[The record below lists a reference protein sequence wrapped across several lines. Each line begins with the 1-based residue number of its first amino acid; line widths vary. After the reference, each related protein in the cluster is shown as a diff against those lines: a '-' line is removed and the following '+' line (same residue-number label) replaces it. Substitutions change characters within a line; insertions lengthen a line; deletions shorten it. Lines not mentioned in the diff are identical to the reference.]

1 MGLLRWITRHVRR
14 TDMVLLG
21 LCLFL
26 IGCNLLAYWLAG
38 QQSLRMPRI
47 SLKQWPLAFMPLF
60 LWLGWLVAAMMR
72 RGYERPL
79 RIAWRFLRRDPL
91 WLFRSLGMVA
101 IISATTPAYAILK
114 LQIPKNI
121 PFYADPYLA
130 DIEAA
135 IFGRDVWQITHS
147 IFGLY
152 GTVFLDRVYIL
163 WFPVTALLVM
173 WASMTRDRVFQ
184 ARALA
189 AVFFVWFGLGNFLA
203 TLLSSSGPVYYEHF
217 YGNDRF
223 TPLMDTLRAYNSQI
237 NIKAV
242 AVSDWLISQ
251 EARGKVGIG
260 ISAAPSVHVA
270 MTYLTWQMVQSRLGW
285 RNPVTWLLAL
295 YVVLIWIGSVHL
307 AWHYWLDGAIS
318 IVAVALFWKAT
329 GIAARK
335 FAAPKGAKRT
345 TASEP
350 QAQAAQ
356 GVSRPTPLGDG
367 GESYSAA

>member
-1 MGLLRWITRHVRR
+1 MGLFVWVRRHVRR
-14 TDMVLLG
+14 TDLVLLG

-38 QQSLRMPRI
+38 QQSLRMPRV
-47 SLKQWPLAFMPLF
+47 SVKEWPIALMPLF
-60 LWLGWLVAAMMR
+60 LWLGWLIAAMMR
-72 RGYERPL
+72 RGYGRPI

-91 WLFRSLGMVA
+91 WIFRSLGMVA

-114 LQIPKNI
+114 IQIPKNI

-130 DIEAA
+130 NVEAA
-135 IFGRDVWQITHS
+135 IFGQDAWQITHS

-152 GTVFLDRVYIL
+152 GTVFLDRVYL
-163 WFPVTALLVM
+163 VWFPITAMLVM
-173 WASMTRDRVFQ
+173 WAAMSRDRVFQ

-189 AVFFVWFGLGNFLA
+189 SVFFVWFGLGNFLA
-203 TLLSSSGPVYYEHF
+203 TILSSCGPLYYERF
-217 YGNDRF
+217 YGDDRF
-223 TPLMDTLRAYNSQI
+223 VPLMNTLRAYDAQI
-237 NIKAV
+237 NVKAI
-242 AVSDWLISQ
+242 AIGEWLISQ
-251 EARGKVGIG
+251 ETRGQVGAG
-260 ISAAPSVHVA
+260 ISAAPSVHVG

-295 YVVLIWIGSVHL
+295 YVVLIWVGSVHL

-335 FAAPKGAKRT
+335 FAAPKGIIRA
-345 TASEP
+345 TAPERHR
-350 QAQAAQ
+350 QAAQ
-356 GVSRPTPLGDG
+356 GVSRPAALGDG